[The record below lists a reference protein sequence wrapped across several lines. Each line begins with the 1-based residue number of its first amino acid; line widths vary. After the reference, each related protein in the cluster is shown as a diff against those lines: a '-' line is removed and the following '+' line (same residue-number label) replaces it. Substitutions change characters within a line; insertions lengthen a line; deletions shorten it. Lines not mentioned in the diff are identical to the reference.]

1 MRIKTV
7 EITNFKRFTHLT
19 VKEIP
24 QSVKMIVLV
33 GPNGSGKTSFFES
46 FNHWYKWFG
55 YNSAGDQ
62 VYLEKKQ
69 KMIIQEKVIGI

>member
-46 FNHWYKWFG
+46 FNHWYKLYG
-55 YNSAGDQ
+55 YGEAGDH

-69 KMIIQEKVIGI
+69 KMII